1 METKELQIRL
11 GQLEWEK
18 KPQFKQLGYFS
29 KMKQLSEAGDVIE
42 VQIVDGADTSKKGWV
57 EKKKLKDEQH
67 ISYHFLS
74 ILLILSCAI
83 QYNFLYNDG

>member
-1 METKELQIRL
+1 METKELQIQL

-29 KMKQLSEAGDVIE
+29 RMKQLSEAGDRIG
-42 VQIVDGADTSKKGWV
+42 VQIVDGVATSKKGWV

-67 ISYHFLS
+67 INYHFLHV
-74 ILLILSCAI
+74 LPVL
-83 QYNFLYNDG
+83 